1 MKEENHHDEIAVR
14 FFESSDPEEVQKL
27 LNEYIK
33 EHQNE
38 IDAIF
43 DVHTDV
49 ITEEDWYLGSN
60 GYLSVPEMQLRYI
73 TKYVVSLSY
82 RVK

>member
-1 MKEENHHDEIAVR
+1 MCSMDEIAIR
-14 FFESSDPEEVQKL
+14 FFESSDPEEAQKQ

-38 IDAIF
+38 IDVIF
-43 DVHTDV
+43 DVHANA
-49 ITEEDWYLGSN
+49 ITKEDWYLGSN

-82 RVK
+82 KVKQEV